1 MAPPEMDA
9 DTGMHLL
16 AETLLTAAKISAPIL
31 IGTLAVGLLIS
42 VFQVVTQIQEMTLT
56 FIPKLVLVVGMF
68 LVLGSWMMSVV
79 VEFATRVIGMA
90 GGLGGP

>member
-1 MAPPEMDA
+1 MDA

-16 AETLLTAAKISAPIL
+16 AETLLTAARVSAPIL
-31 IGTLAVGLLIS
+31 IGTLLVGLVIS

-68 LVLGSWMMSVV
+68 LVLGSWMMSTV
-79 VEFATRVIGMA
+79 VEFARRIILLA
-90 GGLGGP
+90 GRLAGP